1 MYKSDTIQQGINQTI
16 LYDEIL
22 NTISNI
28 DLINLIIISG
38 QILVIGAAFLL
49 LINAIN
55 SLIDKVQDRRDIEQR
70 VTRQIKLFSKY
81 VMGTIGLL
89 TILGILGIDLTL
101 IATSLGIA
109 GIAVGFAARDLL
121 SNLLSGIFIL
131 FDRTYQVNDAV
142 LIHNTYGIVRL
153 ITLRNTEIKT
163 FDGNIVVIPNSK
175 VVDDKIINMTS
186 GSSLMLSSISVRV
199 SFDED
204 YKQIKEI
211 MRTVAET
218 HDGVIVNEFNPLKF
232 RVEELEERLQGVE
245 IEMYFTVQAINE
257 PWIKGEIFEKVISSM
272 MENEVKFHRQAPNNE
287 PSYG

>member
-211 MRTVAET
+211 MRNVAEN
-218 HDGVIVNEFNPLKF
+218 HDDVIVNEFNPLKF
-232 RVEELEERLQGVE
+232 RVKELEERLQGVE
-245 IEMYFTVQAINE
+245 IEMY
-257 PWIKGEIFEKVISSM
+257 
-272 MENEVKFHRQAPNNE
+272 
-287 PSYG
+287 

>member
-1 MYKSDTIQQGINQTI
+1 
-16 LYDEIL
+16 
-22 NTISNI
+22 SNI

-49 LINAIN
+49 LTNAIN
-55 SLIDKVQDRRDIEQR
+55 SLIDKVQERREIEER

-204 YKQIKEI
+204 YQRIKEI
-211 MRTVAET
+211 MRNVADN
-218 HDGVIVNEFNPLKF
+218 HDDVMVNEFNQLKF

-257 PWIKGEIFEKVISSM
+257 PWIKGEIFEKVISSL

>member
-38 QILVIGAAFLL
+38 QILVIGVAFLL
-49 LINAIN
+49 LTNSIN
-55 SLIDKVQDRRDIEQR
+55 SLIDKVQERREIEQR

-81 VMGTIGLL
+81 VMATIGLL

-101 IATSLGIA
+101 IATSLGIV

-186 GSSLMLSSISVRV
+186 GSSVMLSSISVRV
-199 SFDED
+199 SYDED
-204 YKQIKEI
+204 YQQIKEI
-211 MRTVAET
+211 MRNVAEN
-218 HDGVIVNEFNPLKF
+218 HDDVIVDEFNQLKF

-257 PWIKGEIFEKVISSM
+257 PWIKGEVFEKVISSL
-272 MENEVKFHRQAPNNE
+272 MENEVKFHRQAPTNE

>member
-1 MYKSDTIQQGINQTI
+1 MYKTDTIQQGINQTI

-49 LINAIN
+49 LTNGIN
-55 SLIDKVQDRRDIEQR
+55 SLIDKVQERRDIEQR

-211 MRTVAET
+211 MRNVAEN
-218 HDGVIVNEFNPLKF
+218 HDDVIVDEFNPLKF

-257 PWIKGEIFEKVISSM
+257 PWIKGEVFEKVISSL
-272 MENEVKFHRQAPNNE
+272 MENDVKFHRQAPNNE

>member
-1 MYKSDTIQQGINQTI
+1 MYKSDAIQQGVNQTI

-49 LINAIN
+49 LTNAIN
-55 SLIDKVQDRRDIEQR
+55 SLIDKVQERRDIEQR

-101 IATSLGIA
+101 IATGLGIA

-204 YKQIKEI
+204 YQQIKEI
-211 MRTVAET
+211 MRNVAEN
-218 HDGVIVNEFNPLKF
+218 HDDVIVNEFNQLKF

-257 PWIKGEIFEKVISSM
+257 PWIKGEIFEKVISSL

>member
-22 NTISNI
+22 NTVLNI

-38 QILVIGAAFLL
+38 QILVIGASFLL
-49 LINAIN
+49 LTNAIN
-55 SLIDKVQDRRDIEQR
+55 SLIDKVQERREIEER

-121 SNLLSGIFIL
+121 SNLLSGVFIL

-211 MRTVAET
+211 MRNVAEN
-218 HDGVIVNEFNPLKF
+218 HDDVMVNEFNPLKF

-257 PWIKGEIFEKVISSM
+257 PWIKGEIFEKVISSL

>member
-232 RVEELEERLQGVE
+232 RVKELEERLQGVE

>member
-49 LINAIN
+49 LTNAIN
-55 SLIDKVQDRRDIEQR
+55 SLIDKVQERREIEQR

-89 TILGILGIDLTL
+89 TILGILGINLTL

-121 SNLLSGIFIL
+121 SNLLSGVFIL

-163 FDGNIVVIPNSK
+163 FEGNIVVIPNSK

-211 MRTVAET
+211 MRNVAEN
-218 HDGVIVNEFNPLKF
+218 HDDVMVNEFNPLKF

-257 PWIKGEIFEKVISSM
+257 PWIKGDIFEKVISSL